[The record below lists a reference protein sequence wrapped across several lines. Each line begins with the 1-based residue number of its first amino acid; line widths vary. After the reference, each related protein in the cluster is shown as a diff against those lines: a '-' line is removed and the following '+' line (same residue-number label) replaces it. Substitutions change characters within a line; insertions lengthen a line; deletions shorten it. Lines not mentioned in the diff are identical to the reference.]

1 MELVQ
6 HLFYCLHISCCVS
19 WFRARQG
26 QPLVL
31 RVTLGVQ
38 PVSQLGQSAF
48 TNALDNDRGLDCN
61 LVYQTWEEA
70 ARVMDFY
77 PLDSK
82 EQISK
87 KRAKNTLV

>member
-1 MELVQ
+1 MVQ
-6 HLFYCLHISCCVS
+6 SQAGSAPRPPSDTRVS
-19 WFRARQG
+19 
-26 QPLVL
+26 
-31 RVTLGVQ
+31 Q